1 MALQNKYN
9 NDYNKADEYL
19 EKIFPVNFELSNNIQ
34 TQNFLKY
41 ISKIT
46 DLSIDDS
53 KIILEF
59 FYKIQFCNAR
69 HIKKSIKKI
78 LFNKKLFN
86 KKLY

>member
-1 MALQNKYN
+1 MLSINDNIIFIIGIDKKAVTLALQNKYN

-53 KIILEF
+53 
-59 FYKIQFCNAR
+59 N
-69 HIKKSIKKI
+69 
-78 LFNKKLFN
+78 FNKKH
-86 KKLY
+86 